1 MKCTLDNYVVR
12 EVSNFILWACDSIYE
27 VDY

>member
-1 MKCTLDNYVVR
+1 MKCMLDNYVVI